1 MPSQIIKL
9 NVLLKFWQ
17 IDHSQPIRDNG
28 LNVCPSVVFFF
39 AYKCTVRIVTS
50 TFLASH
56 YPITLL
62 CYAIILLLKLWFC
75 CACSYQIS
83 VINFCRLQLAVQETL
98 PQLKTHELPQNCF
111 SLSSMCIQLS
121 HLQYG
126 THVHDLYRVRERA
139 YAYLISEFVHL
150 ATYFCVHYPAT
161 LHSECCI
168 PAFYLFVGHC
178 CRATWRVVPACLSL
192 FAKSLGTCFDCIQ
205 QPFIH

>member
-1 MPSQIIKL
+1 M
-9 NVLLKFWQ
+9 
-17 IDHSQPIRDNG
+17 
-28 LNVCPSVVFFF
+28 
-39 AYKCTVRIVTS
+39 
-50 TFLASH
+50 
-56 YPITLL
+56 
-62 CYAIILLLKLWFC
+62 
-75 CACSYQIS
+75 
-83 VINFCRLQLAVQETL
+83 QETL

-126 THVHDLYRVRERA
+126 THVHDLYRVREQA

-150 ATYFCVHYPAT
+150 ATYFCVRYPAT

-205 QPFIH
+205 QAAFHPLVLCSCLRYKQKCFMWPCSKLLGFCLSQK